1 MILLS
6 HEQKMHCLTF
16 IKFIIAMIAKRKI
29 KGIDKI
35 FASLTRVLYYGYVSQ
50 KELYYCSLSSYNK
63 KLMKVESPT
72 QQKI

>member
-1 MILLS
+1 
-6 HEQKMHCLTF
+6 
-16 IKFIIAMIAKRKI
+16 MIAKRKI

-35 FASLTRVLYYGYVSQ
+35 FASLTRVLDYGYVSQ